1 MSNQA
6 IRRLMP
12 LAVLLSLLMARS
24 AVAQGT
30 GQIIA
35 GAHTSGAPNVI
46 GFADTA
52 QGSAPSDDVA
62 KATTDQFNDTDW
74 AFFDDG
80 TLVIGKNAQ
89 PILITG
95 YLGSQ
100 DKSFFVFHR
109 RDPKFTFDGTVIR
122 DPQNPKQ
129 GQAEFWYAVI
139 ADDGK
144 SASTSYALISLT
156 FVQ

>member
-12 LAVLLSLLMARS
+12 LAVLLSLLVARS
-24 AVAQGT
+24 ALAQGT

-35 GAHTSGAPNVI
+35 GAHTSGAPNVV
-46 GFADTA
+46 GFADSA
-52 QGSAPSDDVA
+52 QGTALSDDVA
-62 KATTDQFNDTDW
+62 QATINQFSDTDW

-100 DKSFFVFHR
+100 DKSSFLFHR
-109 RDPKFTFDGTVIR
+109 RDPKFTIDGTVLR

-144 SASTSYALISLT
+144 SASTSYVLVNLT